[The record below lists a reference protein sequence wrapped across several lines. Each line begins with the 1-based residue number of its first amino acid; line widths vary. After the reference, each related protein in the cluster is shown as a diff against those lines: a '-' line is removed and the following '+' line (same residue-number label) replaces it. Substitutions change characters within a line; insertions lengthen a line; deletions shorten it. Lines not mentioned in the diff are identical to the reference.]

1 MLVYLNGRFVD
12 KAEALISPDDR
23 GFLFADGVYEVIRGV
38 RGRLF
43 EEEAHFARMANGIRA
58 LSLPLPPGGLESLA
72 GAARE
77 LLVRNGL
84 MEGESTIYLQL
95 TRGVAPRSHAYPPAG
110 TSATV
115 YAFAS
120 RFQPPIAIQDAG
132 AAAITHEDIR
142 WARCDLKT
150 INLLANSWAKQAA
163 IEAGAF
169 EAIFVRDGRV
179 TDGASSNVFAV
190 LDGALCTP
198 PLSHFMLPGI
208 TREVVI
214 ALAHAA
220 RLDVREQE
228 MTAAELSGA
237 DELFI
242 TGTTTDVTPIVRL
255 DGQTICGGVP
265 GRVSRLLQHALRHR
279 LDACGAGLAIPLDD
293 SGVVTTHG
301 ASAP

>member
-1 MLVYLNGRFVD
+1 MLVYLNGRFLA

-38 RGRLF
+38 RGHLF
-43 EEEAHFARMANGIRA
+43 EEDAHLARMANGIRA
-58 LSLPLPPGGLESLA
+58 LSLPTPPGGLESLA
-72 GAARE
+72 VAARE
-77 LLVRNGL
+77 LLARNEL
-84 MEGESTIYLQL
+84 TDCESTIYLQL
-95 TRGVAPRSHAYPPAG
+95 TRGVAPRSHAYPPAS
-110 TSATV
+110 TSPTV
-115 YAFAS
+115 YAIAS
-120 RFQPPIAIQDAG
+120 RFQPPRASQDAG

-150 INLLANSWAKQAA
+150 INLLANSWAKQTAV
-163 IEAGAF
+163 EAGAF

-190 LDGALCTP
+190 LGGALCTP
-198 PLSHFMLPGI
+198 PLSRYMLPGI

-214 ALAHAA
+214 ALARAA

-228 MTAAELSGA
+228 ITAAELRGA

-242 TGTTTDVTPIVRL
+242 SGTTTDVTPIVRL

-265 GRVSRLLQHALRHR
+265 GPVSRLLQHSLRRR
-279 LDACGAGLAIPLDD
+279 LDACGDGLALPPDESRGTSTL
-293 SGVVTTHG
+293 G